1 MDALVLRLLRVWSKP
16 RLLPTP
22 QSCLHLGGH
31 GGLGARGMKRQ
42 PPAVRRNV
50 GSLSKAWS
58 SKCCLAHLRFNSL
71 GEAPDPGPFS
81 LWRLTFPTHRLE
93 GAGGGKGRLRAS
105 RGRMMLDSGR
115 RKKVLVPQSCP
126 TLQPHGLSMEF
137 SRQEYCSGL
146 PFSSPG
152 DLPDMGIEP
161 GSPELQADSL
171 PSELPGKPPRL
182 RKDL

>member
-1 MDALVLRLLRVWSKP
+1 
-16 RLLPTP
+16 
-22 QSCLHLGGH
+22 
-31 GGLGARGMKRQ
+31 MKRQ
-42 PPAVRRNV
+42 PPAVQRNV

-137 SRQEYCSGL
+137 SRQDYCSGL